1 MKKLFLTSVFAKTA
15 KEFKKFYGET
25 NGKSAVFIPTA
36 ANADGGGTI
45 YVKRQRR
52 ALEKLGIKA
61 CVLDIS
67 AAGSNEIS
75 AKLQNS
81 DIIYIGGGNT
91 FYLLQE
97 LKKSGADKLIKKQVL
112 LGKAYIGESAG
123 AVVAAPCIDYIEDMD
138 KRNAAPNLRDCSAL
152 DLVDFYTLPHMNSFP
167 FIRASRV
174 IAEKHSNDLKLLP
187 ITNRQAVC
195 VYGNEIKI
203 LGKQLQI

>member
-36 ANADGGGTI
+36 ANAEGGGTI

-67 AAGSNEIS
+67 VAESNEIT
-75 AKLQNS
+75 AKLLNS

-97 LKKSGADKLIKKQVL
+97 LKRSGADMIIREQIA

-123 AVVAAPCIDYIEDMD
+123 AVVAAPRIDYIEDMD
-138 KRNAAPNLRDCSAL
+138 DRAAAPDLSDCSAL
-152 DLVDFYTLPHMNSFP
+152 GLVDFYPLPHMNSFP
-167 FIRASRV
+167 FKRASRM

-187 ITNRQAVC
+187 ITNMQAVC

>member
-25 NGKSAVFIPTA
+25 NGKSAVLIPTA
-36 ANADGGGTI
+36 AKAEGGNSI
-45 YVKRQRR
+45 YIKRQRR

-67 AAGSNEIS
+67 VAESNEIT
-75 AKLQNS
+75 AKLLNS

-97 LKKSGADKLIKKQVL
+97 LKESGADKLIKKQVL

-123 AVVAAPCIDYIEDMD
+123 AVVAAPYIDYIEDMD
-138 KRNAAPNLRDCSAL
+138 KRDAAPNLSDCSAL
-152 DLVDFYTLPHMNSFP
+152 GLVDFYPLPHMNSFP
-167 FIRASRV
+167 FKKASRK
-174 IAEKHSNDLKLLP
+174 IAGKYSNSLP
-187 ITNRQAVC
+187 IKAMTNNQAICVC
-195 VYGNEIKI
+195 NNEIKI
-203 LGKQLQI
+203 IGK

>member
-25 NGKSAVFIPTA
+25 NGKSAVLIPTA
-36 ANADGGGTI
+36 AKAEGGSSI
-45 YVKRQRR
+45 YIRKQRR
-52 ALEKLGIKA
+52 VLEKLGLNI
-61 CVLDIS
+61 CLLDIS
-67 AAGSNEIS
+67 VAESNEIT
-75 AKLQNS
+75 AKLLNS

-97 LKKSGADKLIKKQVL
+97 LKRSGADKLIKEQVL

-123 AVVAAPCIDYIEDMD
+123 AVIVAPSITYIEDMD
-138 KRNAAPNLRDCSAL
+138 KRDAAPNLRDCSAL
-152 DLVDFYTLPHMNSFP
+152 GLVDFYPLPHMNSFP
-167 FIRASRV
+167 FIRASRM

>member
-1 MKKLFLTSVFAKTA
+1 MKKLFLTSVFAKAA

-25 NGKSAVFIPTA
+25 NGKSAVLIPTA
-36 ANADGGGTI
+36 AKADGGGTI

-61 CVLDIS
+61 CMLDIS
-67 AAGSNEIS
+67 VAESNEIT
-75 AKLQNS
+75 AKLLNS

-97 LKKSGADKLIKKQVL
+97 LKRSGADMIIREQIA

-123 AVVAAPCIDYIEDMD
+123 AVVAAPRIDYIEDMD
-138 KRNAAPNLRDCSAL
+138 KRDAAPNLSDCSAL
-152 DLVDFYTLPHMNSFP
+152 GLVDFYPLPHMNSFP
-167 FIRASRV
+167 FKRASHM

-195 VYGNEIKI
+195 VGGNEIKI
-203 LGKQLQI
+203 LGKWLQI

>member
-36 ANADGGGTI
+36 AKADGGGTI

-67 AAGSNEIS
+67 AAGSNEIT
-75 AKLQNS
+75 AKLLNS

-97 LKKSGADKLIKKQVL
+97 LKRSGADKLIKEQVL

-138 KRNAAPNLRDCSAL
+138 KRDAAPNLRDCSAL
-152 DLVDFYTLPHMNSFP
+152 GLVDFYTLPHMNSFP
-167 FIRASRV
+167 FIRASRM

-203 LGKQLQI
+203 LGK

>member
-25 NGKSAVFIPTA
+25 NGKNAVFIPTA
-36 ANADGGGTI
+36 ANAEGGGTI

-67 AAGSNEIS
+67 VAESNEIT
-75 AKLQNS
+75 AKLLNS

-97 LKKSGADKLIKKQVL
+97 LKRSGADMIIREQIA

-123 AVVAAPCIDYIEDMD
+123 AVVAAPRIDYIEDMD
-138 KRNAAPNLRDCSAL
+138 DRAAAPDLSDCSAL
-152 DLVDFYTLPHMNSFP
+152 GLVDFYPLPHMNSFP
-167 FIRASRV
+167 FKRASRM

-187 ITNRQAVC
+187 ITNMQSVC

>member
-25 NGKSAVFIPTA
+25 KGKSAVFIPTA
-36 ANADGGGTI
+36 ANAEGGGTI

-61 CVLDIS
+61 CMLDIS
-67 AAGSNEIS
+67 VAESNEIT
-75 AKLQNS
+75 AKLLNS

-97 LKKSGADKLIKKQVL
+97 LKRSGADMIIREQIA

-123 AVVAAPCIDYIEDMD
+123 AVVAAPRIDYIEDMD
-138 KRNAAPNLRDCSAL
+138 DRAAAPDLSDCSAL
-152 DLVDFYTLPHMNSFP
+152 GLVDFYPLPHMNSFP
-167 FIRASRV
+167 FKRASRM

-187 ITNRQAVC
+187 ITNMQAVC

>member
-52 ALEKLGIKA
+52 ALEKLGLNI

-67 AAGSNEIS
+67 VAESNEIT
-75 AKLQNS
+75 AKLLNS

-97 LKKSGADKLIKKQVL
+97 LKRSGADMIIREQIA

-138 KRNAAPNLRDCSAL
+138 KRDAAPNLRDCSAL
-152 DLVDFYTLPHMNSFP
+152 GLVDFYPLPHMNSFP
-167 FIRASRV
+167 FIRASRM

>member
-25 NGKSAVFIPTA
+25 NGKSAVLIPTA
-36 ANADGGGTI
+36 AKAEGGNSI
-45 YVKRQRR
+45 YIRKQRR
-52 ALEKLGIKA
+52 VLEKLGLNI
-61 CVLDIS
+61 CLLDIS

-97 LKKSGADKLIKKQVL
+97 LKRSGADKLIKEQVL

-138 KRNAAPNLRDCSAL
+138 KRDAAPNLRDCSAL
-152 DLVDFYTLPHMNSFP
+152 GLVDFYTLPHMNSFP
-167 FIRASRV
+167 FKKASRK
-174 IAEKHSNDLKLLP
+174 IAGKYSNSLP
-187 ITNRQAVC
+187 IKAMTNNQAICVC
-195 VYGNEIKI
+195 NNEIKI
-203 LGKQLQI
+203 IGK

>member
-25 NGKSAVFIPTA
+25 NGKSAAFIPTA
-36 ANADGGGTI
+36 AKADGGGTI

-67 AAGSNEIS
+67 VAESNEIT
-75 AKLQNS
+75 AKLLNS

-97 LKKSGADKLIKKQVL
+97 LKRSGADMIIREQIA

-123 AVVAAPCIDYIEDMD
+123 AVVAAPRIDYIEDMD
-138 KRNAAPNLRDCSAL
+138 KRDAAPYLRDCSAL
-152 DLVDFYTLPHMNSFP
+152 GLVDFYPLPHMNSFP
-167 FIRASRV
+167 FKRASRM

>member
-67 AAGSNEIS
+67 VAESNEIS

-97 LKKSGADKLIKKQVL
+97 LKRSGADKLIKEQVL
-112 LGKAYIGESAG
+112 LGKAYIGESVG

-138 KRNAAPNLRDCSAL
+138 KRDAAPNLKDCSAL
-152 DLVDFYTLPHMNSFP
+152 GLVDFYTLPHMNSFP
-167 FIRASRV
+167 FIRASRM

-195 VYGNEIKI
+195 VCGNEIKI

>member
-67 AAGSNEIS
+67 VAESNEIT
-75 AKLQNS
+75 AKLLNS

-97 LKKSGADKLIKKQVL
+97 LKRSGADMIIREQIA

-123 AVVAAPCIDYIEDMD
+123 AVIVAPSITYIEDMD
-138 KRNAAPNLRDCSAL
+138 DRAAAPDLSDCSAL
-152 DLVDFYTLPHMNSFP
+152 GLVDFYPLPHMNSFP
-167 FIRASRV
+167 FKKASRK
-174 IAEKHSNDLKLLP
+174 IAGKYSNSLP
-187 ITNRQAVC
+187 IKAMTNNQAICVC
-195 VYGNEIKI
+195 NNEIKI
-203 LGKQLQI
+203 IGK

>member
-67 AAGSNEIS
+67 VAESNEIT
-75 AKLQNS
+75 AKLLNS

-97 LKKSGADKLIKKQVL
+97 LKRSGTDKLIKEQVL

-138 KRNAAPNLRDCSAL
+138 KRDAAPNLKDCSAL
-152 DLVDFYTLPHMNSFP
+152 GLVDFYTLPHMNSFP
-167 FIRASRV
+167 FKKASRK
-174 IAEKHSNDLKLLP
+174 IAGKYSNSLP
-187 ITNRQAVC
+187 IKAMTNNQAICVC
-195 VYGNEIKI
+195 NNEIKI
-203 LGKQLQI
+203 IGK

>member
-36 ANADGGGTI
+36 ANAEGGGTI

-67 AAGSNEIS
+67 VAESNEIS

-97 LKKSGADKLIKKQVL
+97 LKRSGADKLIKKQVL

-123 AVVAAPCIDYIEDMD
+123 AVVAAPRIDYIEDMD
-138 KRNAAPNLRDCSAL
+138 KRDAAPNLSDCSAL
-152 DLVDFYTLPHMNSFP
+152 GLVDFYPLPHMNSFP
-167 FIRASRV
+167 FIRASRM

-195 VYGNEIKI
+195 VCGNEIKI
-203 LGKQLQI
+203 LGK

>member
-25 NGKSAVFIPTA
+25 NGKSAVLIPTA
-36 ANADGGGTI
+36 AKAEGGGMI

-67 AAGSNEIS
+67 VAESNEIT
-75 AKLQNS
+75 AKLLNS

-97 LKKSGADKLIKKQVL
+97 LKRSGADMIIREQIA

-123 AVVAAPCIDYIEDMD
+123 AVVAAPSITYIEDMD
-138 KRNAAPNLRDCSAL
+138 DRAAAPDLSDCSAL
-152 DLVDFYTLPHMNSFP
+152 GLVDFYPLPHMNSFP
-167 FIRASRV
+167 FKRASRM

-195 VYGNEIKI
+195 VCGNEIKI

>member
-52 ALEKLGIKA
+52 ALEKLGLNI
-61 CVLDIS
+61 CLLDIS
-67 AAGSNEIS
+67 VAESNEIT

-97 LKKSGADKLIKKQVL
+97 LKRSGADMIIREQIA

-138 KRNAAPNLRDCSAL
+138 KRDAAPNLRDCSAL
-152 DLVDFYTLPHMNSFP
+152 GLVDFYTLPHMNSFP
-167 FIRASRV
+167 FKKASRK
-174 IAEKHSNDLKLLP
+174 IAGKYSNSLP
-187 ITNRQAVC
+187 IKAMTNNQAICVC
-195 VYGNEIKI
+195 NNEIKI
-203 LGKQLQI
+203 IGK

>member
-25 NGKSAVFIPTA
+25 NGKSAVLIPTA
-36 ANADGGGTI
+36 AKTEGGNSI
-45 YVKRQRR
+45 YIRKQRR
-52 ALEKLGIKA
+52 VLEKLGLNI
-61 CVLDIS
+61 CLLDIS
-67 AAGSNEIS
+67 VAESNEIT

-97 LKKSGADKLIKKQVL
+97 LKRSGADKLIKKQVL

-167 FIRASRV
+167 FIRASRM

>member
-52 ALEKLGIKA
+52 ALEKLGLNI

-67 AAGSNEIS
+67 VAESNEIT
-75 AKLQNS
+75 AKLLNS

-97 LKKSGADKLIKKQVL
+97 LKRSGADMIIREQIA

-138 KRNAAPNLRDCSAL
+138 KRDAAPNLRDCSAL
-152 DLVDFYTLPHMNSFP
+152 GLVDFYPLPHMNSFP
-167 FIRASRV
+167 FIRASRM

-203 LGKQLQI
+203 LGKQQQI

>member
-25 NGKSAVFIPTA
+25 NGKSAVLIPTA
-36 ANADGGGTI
+36 AKAEGGSSI
-45 YVKRQRR
+45 YIRKQHRV
-52 ALEKLGIKA
+52 LERLGLNI

-67 AAGSNEIS
+67 VAESNEIM
-75 AKLQNS
+75 AKLLNS

-97 LKKSGADKLIKKQVL
+97 LKRSGADKLIKEQVL

-138 KRNAAPNLRDCSAL
+138 KRDAAPNLKDCSAL

-167 FIRASRV
+167 FIRASRM

>member
-52 ALEKLGIKA
+52 ALEKLGIKT

-67 AAGSNEIS
+67 VAESNEITAS
-75 AKLQNS
+75 LLNS

-97 LKKSGADKLIKKQVL
+97 LKRSGADMIIKEQIA

-123 AVVAAPCIDYIEDMD
+123 AVVAAPRIDYIEDMD
-138 KRNAAPNLRDCSAL
+138 DRAAAPDLSDCSAL
-152 DLVDFYTLPHMNSFP
+152 GLVDFYPLPHMNSFP
-167 FIRASRV
+167 FKRASRM

>member
-25 NGKSAVFIPTA
+25 NGKSAVLIPTA
-36 ANADGGGTI
+36 AKAEGGSSI
-45 YVKRQRR
+45 YIRKQRR
-52 ALEKLGIKA
+52 VLERLGLNI

-67 AAGSNEIS
+67 VAESNEIM
-75 AKLQNS
+75 AKLLNS

-97 LKKSGADKLIKKQVL
+97 LKRSGADKLIKEQVL

-138 KRNAAPNLRDCSAL
+138 KRDAAPNLRDCSAL
-152 DLVDFYTLPHMNSFP
+152 GLVDFYALPHMNSFP

>member
-15 KEFKKFYGET
+15 KDFTRFYGST
-25 NGKSAVFIPTA
+25 KGKSAVLIPTA
-36 ANADGGGTI
+36 AKAEGGSSI
-45 YVKRQRR
+45 YIRKQRR
-52 ALEKLGIKA
+52 VLEKLGIKA

-67 AAGSNEIS
+67 VAESNEIM
-75 AKLQNS
+75 AKLLNS

-97 LKKSGADKLIKKQVL
+97 LKRSGADKLIKKQVL

-123 AVVAAPCIDYIEDMD
+123 AVIVAPSITYIEDMD
-138 KRNAAPNLRDCSAL
+138 DRAAAPDLSDCSAL
-152 DLVDFYTLPHMNSFP
+152 GLVDFYTLPHMNSFP

>member
-25 NGKSAVFIPTA
+25 NGKSAVLIPTA
-36 ANADGGGTI
+36 AKAEGGNSI
-45 YVKRQRR
+45 YIRKQRR
-52 ALEKLGIKA
+52 VLEKLGLNI
-61 CVLDIS
+61 CLLDIS
-67 AAGSNEIS
+67 VAESNEIT
-75 AKLQNS
+75 AKLLNS

-97 LKKSGADKLIKKQVL
+97 LKRSGADKLIKEQVL

-123 AVVAAPCIDYIEDMD
+123 AVIVAPSITYIEDMD
-138 KRNAAPNLRDCSAL
+138 DRAAAPDLSDCSAL

-167 FIRASRV
+167 FIRASRM

>member
-25 NGKSAVFIPTA
+25 NGKSAVLIPTA
-36 ANADGGGTI
+36 AKAEGGSSI
-45 YVKRQRR
+45 YIRKQRR
-52 ALEKLGIKA
+52 VLERLGLNI

-67 AAGSNEIS
+67 VAESNEIT
-75 AKLQNS
+75 AKLLNS

-97 LKKSGADKLIKKQVL
+97 LKRSGADKLIKEQVL

-123 AVVAAPCIDYIEDMD
+123 AVIVAPSITYIEDMD
-138 KRNAAPNLRDCSAL
+138 DRAAAPDLSDCSAL
-152 DLVDFYTLPHMNSFP
+152 GLVDFYPLPHMNSFP

>member
-25 NGKSAVFIPTA
+25 NGKSAVLIPTA
-36 ANADGGGTI
+36 AKAEGGNSI
-45 YVKRQRR
+45 YIRKQRR
-52 ALEKLGIKA
+52 VLEKLGLNI
-61 CVLDIS
+61 CLLDIS
-67 AAGSNEIS
+67 VAESNEIT

-97 LKKSGADKLIKKQVL
+97 LKRSGADKLIKEQVL

-138 KRNAAPNLRDCSAL
+138 KRDAAPNLRDCSAL
-152 DLVDFYTLPHMNSFP
+152 DLVDFYPLPHMNSFP
-167 FIRASRV
+167 FKKASRK
-174 IAEKHSNDLKLLP
+174 IAGKYSNSLP
-187 ITNRQAVC
+187 IKAMTNNQAICVC
-195 VYGNEIKI
+195 NNEIKI
-203 LGKQLQI
+203 IGK

>member
-67 AAGSNEIS
+67 VAESNEIT
-75 AKLQNS
+75 AKLLNS

-97 LKKSGADKLIKKQVL
+97 LKRSGADKLIKEQVL

-138 KRNAAPNLRDCSAL
+138 KRDAAPNLRDCSAL
-152 DLVDFYTLPHMNSFP
+152 GLVDFYTLPHMNSFP
-167 FIRASRV
+167 FIRASRM

>member
-36 ANADGGGTI
+36 ANADGSGTI

-67 AAGSNEIS
+67 VAESNEIT
-75 AKLQNS
+75 AKLLNS

-97 LKKSGADKLIKKQVL
+97 LKRSGADKLIKEQVL

-138 KRNAAPNLRDCSAL
+138 KRDAAPNLKDCSAL
-152 DLVDFYTLPHMNSFP
+152 GLVDFYTLPHMNSFP
-167 FIRASRV
+167 FIRASRM

>member
-25 NGKSAVFIPTA
+25 NGKSAVLIPTA
-36 ANADGGGTI
+36 AKAEGGSSI
-45 YVKRQRR
+45 YIRKQRR
-52 ALEKLGIKA
+52 VLERLGLNI

-67 AAGSNEIS
+67 VAESNEIT
-75 AKLQNS
+75 AKLLNS

-97 LKKSGADKLIKKQVL
+97 LKRSGADMIIREQIA

-123 AVVAAPCIDYIEDMD
+123 AVVAAPRIDYIEDMD
-138 KRNAAPNLRDCSAL
+138 KRDAAPDLSDCSAL
-152 DLVDFYTLPHMNSFP
+152 GLVDFYPLPHMNSFP
-167 FIRASRV
+167 FKRASRM

-195 VYGNEIKI
+195 VCGNEIKI
-203 LGKQLQI
+203 LGK

>member
-45 YVKRQRR
+45 YIKRQRR

-67 AAGSNEIS
+67 AAGSNEIT
-75 AKLQNS
+75 AKLLNS

-97 LKKSGADKLIKKQVL
+97 LKRSGADKLIKKQVL

-138 KRNAAPNLRDCSAL
+138 KRDAAPNLRDCSAL
-152 DLVDFYTLPHMNSFP
+152 GLVDFYTLPHMNSFP
-167 FIRASRV
+167 FIRASRM

>member
-1 MKKLFLTSVFAKTA
+1 MKKLFLTSVFTKTA

-36 ANADGGGTI
+36 ANAESGGTI

-61 CVLDIS
+61 CLLDIS
-67 AAGSNEIS
+67 AAGSNEIT
-75 AKLQNS
+75 AKLLNS

-97 LKKSGADKLIKKQVL
+97 LKRSGADKLIKKQVL

-138 KRNAAPNLRDCSAL
+138 KRDAAPNLRDCSAL
-152 DLVDFYTLPHMNSFP
+152 GLLDFYTLPHMNSFP
-167 FIRASRV
+167 FIRASRM

>member
-36 ANADGGGTI
+36 ANADGSGTI

-67 AAGSNEIS
+67 VAESNEIT
-75 AKLQNS
+75 AKLLNS

-97 LKKSGADKLIKKQVL
+97 LKRSGADKLIKEQVL

-167 FIRASRV
+167 FIRASRM

>member
-36 ANADGGGTI
+36 ANADRGGTI

-67 AAGSNEIS
+67 VAESNEIT
-75 AKLQNS
+75 AKLLNS

-97 LKKSGADKLIKKQVL
+97 LKRSGADKFIKEQVL
-112 LGKAYIGESAG
+112 LGKTYIGESAG
-123 AVVAAPCIDYIEDMD
+123 AVVAAPRIDYIEDMD
-138 KRNAAPNLRDCSAL
+138 KRDAAPNLRDCSAL
-152 DLVDFYTLPHMNSFP
+152 GLVDFYPLPHMNSFP
-167 FIRASRV
+167 FKRASRM

>member
-36 ANADGGGTI
+36 ANAEGGGTI

-67 AAGSNEIS
+67 VAESNEIT
-75 AKLQNS
+75 AKLLNS

-97 LKKSGADKLIKKQVL
+97 LKRSGADKLIKEQVL

-123 AVVAAPCIDYIEDMD
+123 AVVAAPRIDYIEDMD
-138 KRNAAPNLRDCSAL
+138 KRDAAPNLSDCSAL
-152 DLVDFYTLPHMNSFP
+152 GLVDFYPLPHMNSFP
-167 FIRASRV
+167 FIRASRM

>member
-45 YVKRQRR
+45 YIKRQRR
-52 ALEKLGIKA
+52 VLEKLGLNI
-61 CVLDIS
+61 CLLDIS

-97 LKKSGADKLIKKQVL
+97 LKRSGADMIIREQIA

-123 AVVAAPCIDYIEDMD
+123 AVVAAPRIDYIEDMD
-138 KRNAAPNLRDCSAL
+138 KRDAAPNLSDCSAL
-152 DLVDFYTLPHMNSFP
+152 GLVDFYPLPHMNSFP
-167 FIRASRV
+167 FKRASRM

-195 VYGNEIKI
+195 VCGNEINI
-203 LGKQLQI
+203 LGTQLQI

>member
-15 KEFKKFYGET
+15 KDFTRFYGST
-25 NGKSAVFIPTA
+25 KGKSAVFIPTA

-67 AAGSNEIS
+67 VAESNEIT
-75 AKLQNS
+75 AKLLNS

-138 KRNAAPNLRDCSAL
+138 KRDAAPNLRDCSAL
-152 DLVDFYTLPHMNSFP
+152 GLVDFYTLPHMNSFP
-167 FIRASRV
+167 FIRASRT

-187 ITNRQAVC
+187 ITNKQAVC
-195 VYGNEIKI
+195 VCGNEIKI